1 MYICILGYVYLYVY
15 FIQIV
20 KKNNL
25 MKNKFKLIIYKVRKN
40 WFLDSWYMYM
50 NFLYVK
56 KFFILKK
63 KNI

>member
-1 MYICILGYVYLYVY
+1 
-15 FIQIV
+15 
-20 KKNNL
+20 